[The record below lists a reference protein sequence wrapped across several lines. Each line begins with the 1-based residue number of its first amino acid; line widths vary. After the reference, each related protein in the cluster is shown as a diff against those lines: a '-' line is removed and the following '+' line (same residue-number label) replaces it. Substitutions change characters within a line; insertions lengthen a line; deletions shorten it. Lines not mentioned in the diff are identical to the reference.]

1 MAEIN
6 LTNFIYAGVLALF
19 LLLGLNGFMLD
30 ISEGHNVEGIQEIQ
44 TDFELYENR
53 TQIYRERGDE
63 LKTDTTNLPSD
74 SDAIDVEGNF
84 IVTGWNAARNAVVG
98 TKDLVTSS
106 LALLT
111 NGLEKLK
118 VPSWVTIL
126 VTSSFFI
133 GLFIIGIKIA
143 IERRGT

>member
-6 LTNFIYAGVLALF
+6 LSTFIYAGVLGLF
-19 LLLGLNGFMLD
+19 ILLGINGFMLD
-30 ISEGHNVEGIQEIQ
+30 ISDGHNVEGIAEIQ
-44 TDFELYENR
+44 QDFEIYENR
-53 TQIYRERGDE
+53 TQIYRERGDQ

-84 IVTGWNAARNAVVG
+84 IVTGWNAARNAITG

-111 NGLEKLK
+111 NGLEKLN
-118 VPSWVTIL
+118 VPTWVFGLLTG
-126 VTSSFFI
+126 SFFI

>member
-30 ISEGHNVEGIQEIQ
+30 ISDGHNVEGIQEIQ
-44 TDFELYENR
+44 NDFETYENR
-53 TQIYRERGDE
+53 TQIYRERGDQ